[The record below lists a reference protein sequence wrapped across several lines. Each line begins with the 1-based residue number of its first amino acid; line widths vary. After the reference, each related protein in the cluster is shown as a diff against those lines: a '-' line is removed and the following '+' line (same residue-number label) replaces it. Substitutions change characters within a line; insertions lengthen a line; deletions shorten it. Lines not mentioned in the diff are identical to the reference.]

1 MKMWTRA
8 WIIFAI
14 WTTASFVGSPLEQ
27 SIVLA
32 QELPP
37 AAALVDR
44 HVEAVG
50 GRAALERHTSR
61 HLAGSFD
68 TQGISGTV
76 EVFSAAPARSK
87 IQIEIPSFGTVSI
100 GYDGRIGWRIN
111 PAFGPEVIEGYT
123 LDQLKQNA
131 NFYDP
136 LHSEP
141 FVVSRKTVALTELD
155 GRSVYKVKVKT
166 RWDEEYFQFYDVE
179 TGRLAGTIR
188 TYATPVG
195 DAETT
200 VILRDYE
207 EVDGVWLPMTW
218 VQRSAAA
225 GEQLFKFTTA
235 EFDQVQESVFE
246 LPAEIKPLL
255 KTAESSVE
263 SYD

>member
-1 MKMWTRA
+1 
-8 WIIFAI
+8 
-14 WTTASFVGSPLEQ
+14 
-27 SIVLA
+27 
-32 QELPP
+32 
-37 AAALVDR
+37 
-44 HVEAVG
+44 
-50 GRAALERHTSR
+50 
-61 HLAGSFD
+61 
-68 TQGISGTV
+68 
-76 EVFSAAPARSK
+76 
-87 IQIEIPSFGTVSI
+87 
-100 GYDGRIGWRIN
+100 
-111 PAFGPEVIEGYT
+111 
-123 LDQLKQNA
+123 
-131 NFYDP
+131 
-136 LHSEP
+136 
-141 FVVSRKTVALTELD
+141 VVSRKTVALTELD
-155 GRSVYKVKVKT
+155 GRSVYKVKVET